1 MKIMLDTNVLI
12 SAFVFGGCA
21 GKLLQKLFVSEH
33 KMYISSYVDQE
44 FKAKLEQKWPAKS
57 ERVYSLF
64 RVMDFCFCKS
74 TDQRLGNLRDVKDIP
89 VLSDALFYNIDV
101 ILTGDKDFLEAN
113 LEKPLVFS
121 PAMML
126 DFLGQ
131 YDKDIQ
137 G

>member
-64 RVMDFCFCKS
+64 RVMDF
-74 TDQRLGNLRDVKDIP
+74 
-89 VLSDALFYNIDV
+89 
-101 ILTGDKDFLEAN
+101 
-113 LEKPLVFS
+113 S